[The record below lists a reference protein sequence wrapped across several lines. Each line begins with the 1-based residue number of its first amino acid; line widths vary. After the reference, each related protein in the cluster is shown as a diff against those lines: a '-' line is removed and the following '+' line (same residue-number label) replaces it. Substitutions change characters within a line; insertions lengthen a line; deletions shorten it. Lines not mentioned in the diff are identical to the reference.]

1 MPIVHAVT
9 ALGAGTLATAP
20 AAFAATS
27 APSGQA
33 DATLCVF
40 PEDADLA
47 GVGTSGFL
55 SYSYDRAGTKTVLWT
70 PFDGGMSTRLK
81 VPEGGGSTVA
91 GSDVVVIGDAGRT
104 DEMSK
109 LTLRNMADPSAPVVD
124 IDLGALSGTYL
135 AVVSPTSVLAQI
147 TKDDGT
153 TELHVVTKTG
163 ATTTSREI
171 AGLPEGATEFAGS
184 MVHDGSVLVGPL
196 DAGDAVW
203 GEPGPGPVQECDRGG
218 SFLVGQQFGVG
229 HPGMPVDRRMQVH
242 VPTPPGLGSS
252 PCLRLGPGAA
262 RALSE
267 LRPWARQPPPSG
279 MRPTFFTS
287 TWTMWPGRFATIVLG
302 LRFVSPSGSMNLRR
316 FRPRC
321 ASNLVTV
328 RRLTITPVSL
338 SSNVIRGAG
347 HLCSRRIASIRCTM
361 SALVALG

>member
-1 MPIVHAVT
+1 M
-9 ALGAGTLATAP
+9 
-20 AAFAATS
+20 
-27 APSGQA
+27 
-33 DATLCVF
+33 
-40 PEDADLA
+40 
-47 GVGTSGFL
+47 
-55 SYSYDRAGTKTVLWT
+55 LWT

-171 AGLPEGATEFAGS
+171 AGLPEGATEFAVL
-184 MVHDGSVLVGPL
+184 MVHDGSVLVG
-196 DAGDAVW
+196 
-203 GEPGPGPVQECDRGG
+203 QR
-218 SFLVGQQFGVG
+218 FGVG

-338 SSNVIRGAG
+338 SSNVIRGAY